1 MTKKVIL
8 DVDTGIDDAIGIL
21 LAATAPELEL
31 LGITTVSGN
40 IDLESATRNTLR
52 VLKLINRTDVSV
64 YPGAEKPLKRS
75 IRYAVEVH
83 GTSGMAGQLE
93 DLEVEMPKT
102 ISAVEFIRN
111 TVIENPNEVTLIF
124 TGPQTNLA
132 LALTAYP
139 EIKDLIKEVIV
150 MGGAVAVKGNE
161 SPVAEFNIA
170 IDPEAAH
177 QVFESG
183 LEVTMI
189 GLDVT
194 KKALLKREHF
204 EALHQE
210 SPVAQFVMNVTHQ
223 YMERFFADNGI
234 YGCAMHDP
242 LAVTMAIKPDFVTVK
257 PYYVAVEHKSLY
269 CDGQTVCDFDGRW
282 HKEANVKVG
291 LEVDS
296 AGFIAFLMDRI
307 NKASRQATSV
317 GIS

>member
-8 DVDTGIDDAIGIL
+8 DVDTGIDDAIGII

-52 VLKLINRTDVSV
+52 VLKLIDRADIQV
-64 YPGAEKPLKRS
+64 YPGAEKPLERS

-93 DLEVEMPKT
+93 DIEVEMPSN
-102 ISAVEFIRN
+102 ISAPDFIRN
-111 TVIENPNEVTLIF
+111 MVMENPNEVTLIF

-132 LALTAYP
+132 LALSAYP

-150 MGGAVAVKGNE
+150 MGGAVGVKGNE

-170 IDPEAAH
+170 IDPEAAY

-183 LEVTMI
+183 LDVTMI

-194 KKALLKREHF
+194 KKALLKRDHF
-204 EALHQE
+204 SALNHE
-210 SPVAQFVMNVTHQ
+210 SPIAQFVMNVTHL
-223 YMERFFADNGI
+223 YMERFYADNGV

-242 LAVTMAIKPDFVTVK
+242 LAVTMAIKPEFVKTM
-257 PYYVAVEHKSLY
+257 PYYVGVEHRSLF

-282 HKEANVKVG
+282 HKTANVKVG
-291 LEVDS
+291 MEVDS
-296 AGFIAFLMDRI
+296 DGFIEFLMDRI
-307 NKASRQATSV
+307 NKA
-317 GIS
+317 